1 MAITKEQ
8 ILDRVTVFGEH
19 KMLQAVGREIIKEDG
34 NVLAEKVIAFAIDP
48 QTDMNNQQEYQSL
61 PTSEKA
67 KVDELTTSLW
77 TDQVKSDY
85 QAFLEAQNAESN
97 PE

>member
-34 NVLAEKVIAFAIDP
+34 NVLAEKVIAFAINP
-48 QTDMNNQQEYQSL
+48 QTDMDNQQEYQSL
-61 PTSEKA
+61 PTSQKA
-67 KVDELTTSLW
+67 KIDELTTALW
-77 TDQVKSDY
+77 TDEVKANY
-85 QAFLEAQNAESN
+85 QTFLASQTEENE
-97 PE
+97 